1 MGATDSKPVY
11 IRPAIVNET
20 SGAKYLVSGAQDSGS
35 GAQDSGSGSGVQDS
49 GSGFGMQGSGSGSGS
64 GAQEPAPYPTT
75 PMIQHSEF
83 EMSLGSS
90 LKTGMSQQYGTNAGS
105 IQRQFG
111 KTPGSIYNDSKVSFP
126 EKVSSFDNTIS
137 FMETPIYNRFTS
149 PLQEFDYKTRP
160 VASKSNSVY
169 DDTYVGSG

>member
-11 IRPAIVNET
+11 IRPGDIHGPIVNET

-35 GAQDSGSGSGVQDS
+35 GAQDSGSG
-49 GSGFGMQGSGSGSGS
+49 FGMQDSGSGSGS

>member
-11 IRPAIVNET
+11 IRPGDIHGPIVNET
-20 SGAKYLVSGAQDSGS
+20 SGAKYLVS

-49 GSGFGMQGSGSGSGS
+49 GSGFGMQDSGSGSGS